1 MTVKVTVTVE
11 SGPVEEGERVGENVK
26 EMEMKQ
32 N

>member
-1 MTVKVTVTVE
+1 MTVKVTVTVKT
-11 SGPVEEGERVGENVK
+11 GPVEEGERVGKNVK